1 VIFVPEKP
9 KQKVRVMCYGGIK
22 YVNNVPRDEIS
33 SFIDSLPEE
42 KRSSMAEVT
51 QILKDEGL
59 ISIIPDDE
67 PSPPC

>member
-1 VIFVPEKP
+1 M
-9 KQKVRVMCYGGIK
+9 RYGGIK

>member
-1 VIFVPEKP
+1 M
-9 KQKVRVMCYGGIK
+9 RYGGIK

-59 ISIIPDDE
+59 IRIIPDDE

>member
-1 VIFVPEKP
+1 MEDQL
-9 KQKVRVMCYGGIK
+9 KQKVRTMRYGGIK

-33 SFIDSLPEE
+33 SFIDKLPEE
-42 KRSSMAEVT
+42 KRNSMAEVT

-59 ISIIPDDE
+59 ISLVPDDE

>member
-1 VIFVPEKP
+1 
-9 KQKVRVMCYGGIK
+9 MCYGGIK

>member
-1 VIFVPEKP
+1 M
-9 KQKVRVMCYGGIK
+9 RYGGIK

-67 PSPPC
+67 PSLPC